1 VKKISLLILLLV
13 LFSIGPTP
21 NARAQDGAAAPTRL
35 TLEVTFYPGR
45 KPAYETVPGP
55 NAKPSGAWFGLFAR
69 INSAQPV
76 AGAQEIEAVR
86 VVSRVEA
93 DGVRVTVSTLSGR
106 KALEN
111 EQPVGTYLIH
121 ETEKITVEELRRFGI
136 EPFEIRLLRV
146 NPTIVPVPPV
156 RLKGVESVIVLN
168 AMPKETTLPSFRI
181 ILRNQSNKN
190 IIGLGVDVVADGKV
204 EVTSKPRGIEGQPLI
219 PTGKEY
225 WLTVAAP
232 NRAQSTPGG
241 YEPTVP
247 AGIEIQI
254 KAAVFD
260 DGTYEGEPETAMAVR
275 GYLAGE
281 KMELPKLISLLGSA
295 SNSSNTNVVEA
306 LRDLESQVSAV
317 GSDADPEIVQ
327 TLRSEF
333 PKAGSPVSTIIKQGV
348 EFSATTIKTNLLKE
362 IHQLQN
368 DEPQRLN
375 ADAYRTWLNKTRERY
390 EKWLARL

>member
-1 VKKISLLILLLV
+1 MKRISLLSFLI
-13 LFSIGPTP
+13 LFSIGLTL
-21 NARAQDGAAAPTRL
+21 NTKAQDGGPPPTML

-45 KPAYETVPGP
+45 KPAYQTVPGP
-55 NAKPSGAWFGLFAR
+55 NAKPNGAWFALFAR
-69 INSAQPV
+69 IKSWQSP
-76 AGAQEIEAVR
+76 AGALPVEAVR
-86 VVSRVEA
+86 VISHVEA
-93 DGVRVTVSTLSGR
+93 GGVRVTVSTLSGS

-111 EQPVGTYLIH
+111 EQQVGTYLIH
-121 ETEKITVEELRRFGI
+121 ETEKITIEELRRFGI
-136 EPFEIRLLRV
+136 EPFEIRVVRV
-146 NPTIVPVPPV
+146 NPAIAPVPPV
-156 RLKGVESVIVLN
+156 RLKGVNSVIVLN

-181 ILRNQSNKN
+181 NLRNQSNKN
-190 IIGLGVDVVADGKV
+190 ISALGVDVGAEGRVQL
-204 EVTSKPRGIEGQPLI
+204 TSKPSGIEGEPLI
-219 PTGKEY
+219 PAGKEY

-247 AGIEIQI
+247 AAMEIQI

-260 DGTYEGEPETAMAVR
+260 DGTYDGDAETAIAVR

-295 SNSSNTNVVEA
+295 SSNTNVIEA
-306 LRDLESQVSAV
+306 LRDLESQVSSV
-317 GSDADPEIVQ
+317 GSDADLEIVQ
-327 TLRSEF
+327 TLTSEF
-333 PKAGSPVSTIIKQGV
+333 PKAGSSVSTIIKQGM

-368 DEPQRLN
+368 DESQRPN
-375 ADAYRTWLNKTRERY
+375 ADAYRTWLNTTRERY